1 MSANLFINLAVK
13 DLRRS
18 IDFFT
23 ALGYDFNEEFGDEN
37 TACMVL
43 TDDSWVLLLQRAQF
57 SKLLGRDPTGPEA
70 IFSLAAGSR
79 AGVDELAERAKA
91 AGGTEIGEPEDL
103 GFLYGRSFTDPDG
116 HIWNPFHLAEA
127 PVPA

>member
-18 IDFFT
+18 TDFFT
-23 ALGYDFNEEFGDEN
+23 ALGYHFNEEFGDES
-37 TACMVL
+37 TACLVL
-43 TDDSWVLLLQRAQF
+43 TDDTYVLLLQEEHFRR
-57 SKLLGRDPTGPEA
+57 LLGRDPTAPEA
-70 IFSLAAGSR
+70 IFSLAADSR
-79 AGVDELAERAKA
+79 ERVDEIAERAVE
-91 AGGTEIGEPEDL
+91 AGGTAVGEAEDL

-116 HIWNPFHLAEA
+116 HIWNPFHLADA